1 MVKESATFQSP
12 ETNLKEIAR
21 LERFERTRANR
32 RGRRV
37 PAVMPAKLT
46 RTSAFA
52 PRKKNLSA
60 NADFVRVYA
69 VRPHS
74 VIEVRGRELGSQHR
88 DALVALFRTRAARFE
103 MRNPKWRDG
112 ADFRVPR
119 QLVYYETATTWRA
132 LLQAT
137 GRTAHVNNLGT
148 LLRSLEE
155 LRSVSFR
162 VFSGSFEQYEAGSRG
177 GRLAGAGFSDTLISS
192 IEWSGIS
199 LDARLTVRYGQWVKD
214 MFEAKSLVS
223 LDADVYFKL
232 RSDYAKAIWPY
243 IDGKPTHAWINAS
256 NAAELCGEDYANVT
270 TKRRVKLREELR
282 QAFEDLVEAGGLAEW
297 SCDTIGQGRGKTYRY
312 RWTHAKPRQAE
323 LDLLK
328 TPVPAADPGTDGA
341 VPAR

>member
-1 MVKESATFQSP
+1 MARKPAATP
-12 ETNLKEIAR
+12 PPDINPKEIAR
-21 LERFERTRANR
+21 LDRFERTRVNR

-103 MRNPKWRDG
+103 MRNPKWRDD

-132 LLQAT
+132 LLQST

-162 VFSGSFEQYEAGSRG
+162 VFSGTFEQYEAGSKG
-177 GRLAGAGFSDTLISS
+177 GRLAGAGFSDTLISN
-192 IEWSGIS
+192 IEWDGVS

-223 LDADVYFKL
+223 VDADVYFRL

-243 IDGKPTHAWINAS
+243 IDGKPTHSWISVAD
-256 NAAELCGEDYANVT
+256 AAALCGEEYANVT

-297 SCDTIGQGRGKTYRY
+297 NCDTVGRGRGKTYRY
-312 RWTHAKPRQAE
+312 CWTHAKPRQAE
-323 LDLLK
+323 LNLLG
-328 TPVPAADPGTDGA
+328 TPDPADDTGMDGA
-341 VPAR
+341 ISAG